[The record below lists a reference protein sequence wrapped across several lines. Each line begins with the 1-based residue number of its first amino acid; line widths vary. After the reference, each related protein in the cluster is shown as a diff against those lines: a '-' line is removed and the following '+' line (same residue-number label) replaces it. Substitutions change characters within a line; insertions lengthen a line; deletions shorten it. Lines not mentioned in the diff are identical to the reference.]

1 LRGLTHY
8 GHSVKAIRRFTVR
21 VTLPKP
27 LAALHDLM
35 LNLRWS
41 WHKPAA
47 DLFASIDPAA
57 WEASGGDP
65 IAMLSVLP
73 SARIA
78 ALAADEDFLARL
90 SAVERDLREYS
101 SEPRWYATEG
111 PDGPQG
117 SPGPAAIAYFSPE
130 YGITAALPQ
139 YSGGLGI
146 LAGDHLKSASDLGV
160 PLIAVGLLYRHGYF
174 TQSLSADGW
183 QAERYPAGDPNGLP
197 LELLRDAG
205 GAAVRVAVSLAAGR
219 QLSAQVWLAQVGR
232 IPLLLLDSYVEDNE
246 ADLHE
251 VTDRLYGGGSEHRLR
266 QELLLGIGGV
276 RAVRAF
282 CALRGHPAPEVF
294 HTNEGHA
301 GFLGLERIR
310 EYAEQGLSFD
320 EAIEVCRAGT
330 VFTTHT
336 PVPAGIDRFE
346 RSLIAA
352 HFADDPL
359 LPTERLLALGAETYP
374 GGNPDVFNMA
384 VMGMRLA
391 QRVNGVSVLHGQ
403 VSREMFAGLWPGF
416 DTREVPIGSVTNGVH
431 TPTWVAPEILFL
443 TLSAGGTTPQDPP
456 AYGGPARPPM
466 PPGPP
471 GAPLGDWGRAADA
484 PAGELWEARHLLRA
498 RLVAE
503 TRRRLR
509 ASWRQRG
516 ASGAELTWIDDVLD
530 DHVLTIGFARRVP
543 SYKRLTLMLN
553 DPAQLSELLNDP
565 ARPLQ
570 IVVAGKAHPADE
582 GGKALIQRLVQFS
595 DSADVRR
602 RIVFLPDYDMAM
614 AHYLVQGCD
623 VWLNNPLRPLEACG
637 TSGMKAALNGG
648 LNLSVRDG
656 WWDEWYD
663 GANGWEIP
671 SADGVADPVRRDE
684 LEATALYELL
694 GKSVAPLFYERD
706 GDGIPLGWVRR
717 IRHTLR
723 SLGPKVQA
731 ERMVRE
737 YVTALY
743 VPAAIASRALADADG
758 FGPARELAAW
768 KKRVVQ
774 AWPQVRIEHV
784 ESEASSGS
792 TGQRL
797 GSALLVRVSVA
808 LGELTPDDVTVE
820 VVYGRPDDN
829 DEIISPSYL
838 SLTLGGDDPPQ
849 TATLGG
855 NEPPQTP
862 PAHGGA
868 SRPPVPPGPPGGGTS
883 GPPGPGGLV
892 RYSGEVS
899 LDQPGSFGYT
909 VRVLPRHP
917 LLDSRAELGLVTYP
931 QAPAGLTNGDLR

>member
-1 LRGLTHY
+1 MR
-8 GHSVKAIRRFTVR
+8 AIRRFTVR
-21 VTLPKP
+21 VTLPEP
-27 LAALHDLM
+27 LAALHGLM

-41 WHKPAA
+41 WHGPTA

-57 WEASGGDP
+57 WEASGGEP
-65 IAMLSVLP
+65 IAMLSALP
-73 SARIA
+73 SAKIA
-78 ALAADEDFLARL
+78 ALAADQEFLSRL
-90 SAVERDLREYS
+90 NEAERDLRHYM
-101 SEPRWYATEG
+101 SEPRWFASAGSRDQAG
-111 PDGPQG
+111 PDGR
-117 SPGPAAIAYFSPE
+117 PGPDPKNPQTQTSPQSLTAIAYFSPE

-183 QAERYPAGDPNGLP
+183 QAERYPSDDPNGLP
-197 LELLRDAG
+197 LELLRDAA
-205 GAAVRVAVSLAAGR
+205 GAAVRITVGLTAGR
-219 QLSAQVWLAQVGR
+219 QLSAQVWVAQVGR
-232 IPLLLLDSYVEDNE
+232 VPLLLLDSYVEENE

-251 VTDRLYGGGSEHRLR
+251 VTDRLYGGGSDHRLR
-266 QELLLGIGGV
+266 QELLLGVGGV

-282 CALRGHPAPEVF
+282 CALRGYPSPEVF

-310 EYAEQGLSFD
+310 EYAEQGLSFE

-346 RSLIAA
+346 RSLIRE

-359 LPTERLLALGAETYP
+359 LPIDRVLALGAETYP
-374 GGNPDVFNMA
+374 GGDPDVFNMA

-391 QRVNGVSVLHGQ
+391 QRVNGVSLLHGQ

-443 TLSAGGTTPQDPP
+443 AG
-456 AYGGPARPPM
+456 AA
-466 PPGPP
+466 PGEAS
-471 GAPLGDWGRAADA
+471 GWDWGRAAAA
-484 PAGELWEARHLLRA
+484 PAAELWEARHVLRA

-530 DHVLTIGFARRVP
+530 EHVLTIGFARRVP

-553 DPAQLSELLNDP
+553 DPAQLSRLLNDP
-565 ARPLQ
+565 SQPLQ

-582 GGKALIQRLVQFS
+582 GGKGLIQQMVRFT
-595 DSADVRR
+595 DSPDVRR

-614 AHYLVQGCD
+614 AHALVQGCD

-648 LNLSVRDG
+648 LNVSVRDG

-663 GANGWEIP
+663 GGNGWEIP
-671 SADGVADPVRRDE
+671 SADGVSDPTRRDE

-706 GDGIPLGWVRR
+706 PTGSRR
-717 IRHTLR
+717 A
-723 SLGPKVQA
+723 G
-731 ERMVRE
+731 
-737 YVTALY
+737 
-743 VPAAIASRALADADG
+743 
-758 FGPARELAAW
+758 
-768 KKRVVQ
+768 
-774 AWPQVRIEHV
+774 
-784 ESEASSGS
+784 SSGS
-792 TGQRL
+792 GTRSARSGRRCRPSGWSGSTRRHSTCRPRWPPATWPTPTG
-797 GSALLVRVSVA
+797 GSGPRGSWRPGSSASCGPGRSC
-808 LGELTPDDVTVE
+808 GSSTWRPRPP
-820 VVYGRPDDN
+820 GRPWD
-829 DEIISPSYL
+829 
-838 SLTLGGDDPPQ
+838 
-849 TATLGG
+849 
-855 NEPPQTP
+855 
-862 PAHGGA
+862 
-868 SRPPVPPGPPGGGTS
+868 R
-883 GPPGPGGLV
+883 
-892 RYSGEVS
+892 R
-899 LDQPGSFGYT
+899 
-909 VRVLPRHP
+909 
-917 LLDSRAELGLVTYP
+917 
-931 QAPAGLTNGDLR
+931 